1 MFSCKEET
9 GGNFS
14 KNSPERPESSTSMQ
28 GNLYTPNKWYTVVE
42 YDWDIGITSQ
52 KELQTTVIN
61 ENLPIFLSDRK
72 IVQDGLI
79 MLFKPTDNF
88 DSTGGYGIRLQVK
101 IEDSKDNL
109 FVGYSIPDNYRNLL
123 TGVIIVYQ
131 KYIIITNANSAQ
143 FNVYD
148 FDIEKGLS
156 DYQNQTVLFPN
167 DEFIKRNSKEARL
180 EPGIDCYYVPI
191 GIHGDHLF
199 IHSYTG
205 DNPISLEIYNLR
217 KKETVYIGNWDN
229 KRIEFLDE
237 NSVVVYDFHGE
248 LTQPRE
254 PLYEDQGYSV
264 KLYKYSFNLETEQKT
279 DMNTTLSIDY

>member
-1 MFSCKEET
+1 MCCGVTSFKTVLVISILFCLFSCKDVDRVLEKDNIVRPVLESET
-9 GGNFS
+9 SNKESES
-14 KNSPERPESSTSMQ
+14 KKNDESSTSVQ
-28 GNLYTPNKWYTVVE
+28 DNLYTPNKRYTVVE

-72 IVQDGLI
+72 IVEDGLI
-79 MLFKPTDNF
+79 MLFKPTDKF
-88 DSTGGYGIRLQVK
+88 DSTAGYGIRLQVK

-109 FVGYSIPDNYRNLL
+109 FVGYSIPDNHGNLL

-148 FDIEKGLS
+148 FDIGKGLS
-156 DYQNQTVLFPN
+156 DYQSQTVLFPN
-167 DEFIKRNSKEARL
+167 DEFIKRNSKEARF

-191 GIHGDHLF
+191 GIYGDHLF

-229 KRIEFLDE
+229 NKDRIF
-237 NSVVVYDFHGE
+237 
-248 LTQPRE
+248 RR
-254 PLYEDQGYSV
+254 
-264 KLYKYSFNLETEQKT
+264 KLSGGL
-279 DMNTTLSIDY
+279 